1 MYVLP
6 TFSFKIGNIFAQ
18 NVYPAAFSTPEMEF
32 PHLSIVK
39 ASFVLQEN
47 LFTWPTRLWPSLFV
61 WHLLFPNN
69 GSIIF
74 AKISDRPD
82 YKYCIDTF
90 FCSGVNFHRIGHK
103 MTLSFSV
110 KETWHFFILFTTLYI
125 VFVLMGKSPWTFA

>member
-74 AKISDRPD
+74 AKISDRPEN
-82 YKYCIDTF
+82 KYCIDIF

-110 KETWHFFILFTTLYI
+110 KETWHFSI
-125 VFVLMGKSPWTFA
+125 FVYHFVAYEKICLTFKFC